1 VDFRQT
7 ADILVVD
14 DSDSVAALIREAL
27 RGLVRSVSVARN
39 GGEALERSLA
49 DPPDLVLLDHRLP
62 DMTGVDVIRTL
73 ADQGLMV
80 PFVTITGHGDE
91 KVAVEMMKLG
101 AHDYLIKDE
110 NFLDLLPAVVRQ
122 VLNHLQMERRLKV
135 AEEELATEELRYR
148 ELFDQISS
156 GVAVMAAVD
165 EEGSDFE
172 IIDFNSAAVLIH
184 QVPREEAVGRKV
196 REVCSGLGEEC
207 LAAFRQVWT
216 SGKAQRL
223 PEAFYRDG
231 RASNWLECYV
241 YRLPSQEIVVIF
253 DDISERKA
261 AESALRAEEQNYR
274 NLYNE
279 FQTLLNGIPD
289 YLSLLSPDLRVVW
302 ANRSFA
308 GRFSNPVENRYCYE
322 LWCKKDE
329 PCKDCPSLEC
339 FRTGKSQEC
348 LRNTDGRVYGF
359 KAFPLKND
367 TGEIVNVINIF
378 TDITEK
384 LRLRAEANRASRLAS
399 LGELAAGVAHEV
411 NNPNALILL
420 NSPVLEE
427 IWSAV
432 VSILDEHFRKEG
444 DFMMG
449 GMNYSRLRGEIPRLQ
464 SEIGDAARRIKII
477 VDDLKN
483 FVRRGEG
490 EDRSEIDLNEV
501 ARKAVRMVGNTL
513 KKATHHFAADYQE
526 ELPTVSGHFG
536 RLEQVVVNLLLNACQ
551 ALPSADRT
559 IALATRLD
567 RDGQR
572 VILEVRDEGDG
583 IAPADLT
590 KVTDPFFTTRRK
602 SGGTGL
608 GLSVSARITQE
619 HGGSLKFSSQQ
630 GKGTVVTLTLPA
642 LPPYE
647 ETFRTL

>member
-1 VDFRQT
+1 MRLEVRGMDFRQM

-27 RGLVRSVSVARN
+27 RGLVRSVDVART
-39 GGEALERSLA
+39 GQEALGRLLA
-49 DPPDLVLLDHRLP
+49 DPPTLTLLDHRLP
-62 DMTGVDVIRTL
+62 DMTGIDVIRTL
-73 ADQGLMV
+73 ADNGLMV

-135 AEEELATEELRYR
+135 AEEGLATEELRYR

-156 GVAVMAAVD
+156 GVVVMGAAD
-165 EEGSDFE
+165 EEGSNFE
-172 IIDFNSAAVLIH
+172 IIDFNRAAVLIH

-196 REVCSGLGEEC
+196 TEIFPGLEEKC
-207 LAAFRQVWT
+207 LSAFQQVWA

-223 PEAFYRDG
+223 PACFYRDG
-231 RASNWLECYV
+231 RISGWREVYV
-241 YRLPSQEIVVIF
+241 YRLPSQEIVVIL
-253 DDISERKA
+253 DDITEHKE
-261 AESALRAEEQNYR
+261 AESALRAGEQKYR

-289 YLSLLSPDLRVVW
+289 FLSLLSPDLRVVW
-302 ANRSFA
+302 ANRSFT
-308 GRFSNPVENRYCYE
+308 GRFSRPVENRHCYD
-322 LWCKKDE
+322 LWCDNDE
-329 PCKDCPSLEC
+329 PCRDCPALMC
-339 FRTGKSQEC
+339 FRTGLAQEG
-348 LRNTDGRVYGF
+348 LRETAGRVYGI

-367 TGEIVNVINIF
+367 SGETVNVIHLC

-384 LRLRAEANRASRLAS
+384 RRLREEAEQASRLAS

-420 NSPVLEE
+420 NSPLLEE
-427 IWSAV
+427 IWSSAAT
-432 VSILDEHFRKEG
+432 ILNERFREKG

-464 SEIGDAARRIKII
+464 SEIGEAARRIKTI

-483 FVRRGEG
+483 FVRQGE
-490 EDRSEIDLNEV
+490 EENREAIDLNKL
-501 ARKAVRMVGNTL
+501 AREAVRLVGNAL
-513 KKATHHFAADYQE
+513 KNATHHFIADYQE
-526 ELPTVSGHFG
+526 GVPRVPGHFG

-551 ALPSADRT
+551 ALPSTDKAIFLT
-559 IALATRLD
+559 TRYD
-567 RDGQR
+567 RDSRQA
-572 VILEVRDEGDG
+572 VLEVRDEGVG
-583 IAPADLT
+583 IAPHDLPR
-590 KVTDPFFTTRRK
+590 VTDPFFTTRRQ

-608 GLSVSARITQE
+608 GLSVSARIAEE
-619 HGGSLKFSSQQ
+619 HGGVLKFSSEP
-630 GKGTVVTLTLPA
+630 GKGTVVILA
-642 LPPYE
+642 LPVPRE
-647 ETFRTL
+647 P